1 MARFVTQILLL
12 ALAAAIGVRA
22 SSEEPKPTK
31 EEWDKTKEEEAAA
44 KDAVVAKGKKMAAV
58 GKAVEL
64 METLQAKVLEEGE
77 AEAKTYEKFACFCKD
92 TTKEK
97 LEAIQKGEDEK
108 ASLNADIAEL
118 SSKRDGLDRTIQET
132 LDEIS
137 LQELSMKQA
146 SQERAK
152 ALTLYQTNTAD
163 LQSAID
169 SLEGALKTL
178 KASKTPSF
186 AQVKTVSNAVRTAVL
201 LADTLGLG
209 GGVDKKVI
217 AFVQQLP
224 SNGNEVPMEDY
235 DFHSNGILALL
246 EKLQDDFRAEKVSTD
261 KIEADSLAEF
271 EMFTQA
277 KTDSVKAL
285 NHKLEETKQE
295 KDETIADTES
305 ANQRLTTVESTLL
318 DDKEYTNKLSKMCSD
333 KAKTWDQ
340 RTTVRAAELSTLT
353 QAIGI
358 IKGAVSEQSS
368 AATIRFMQQGV
379 SVSVAEAVATN
390 PAAMSAI
397 EASAE
402 AADEDAPSFLQQG
415 SLALV
420 SIRRLRGVPA
430 QSDGGKDMIVNLLM
444 SKGDQLKSTLLTA
457 LATQISKDPFAK
469 IKTLIQELIERL
481 LQEANNESNQKGWCD
496 KATADAMQKR
506 DYAAERVRALNTE
519 MAKLEAVRDQ
529 LNEELDTLAKEI
541 KDIKDA
547 QKEAQEERE
556 AESAQNKATVE
567 EAQQGLDALNMCI
580 DLLDK
585 FYKTIAKES
594 VDLSL
599 AQKGPEDDAPDA
611 GFDNGQ
617 AYLGG
622 QSENGGILAMLDV
635 MKSDFTRTIIET
647 QKAEEKAEQDHLEFM
662 TQSGMSLSTKEEAE
676 KAKKEQ
682 LDNTESQQSTA
693 EDNLHS
699 QTKILQGSIQELLE
713 LKPVCIDT
721 GMSYADRVARRED
734 EIASLNKAMCILE
747 RYAEYGPEGAADGC

>member
-31 EEWDKTKEEEAAA
+31 EEWDKTKAEEAAA

-97 LEAIQKGEDEK
+97 LKAIQKGEDEK

-137 LQELSMKQA
+137 LQEMSMKQA
-146 SQERAK
+146 SQERAE

-186 AQVKTVSNAVRTAVL
+186 AQVKTVSNIVRTAVL

-217 AFVQQLP
+217 AFVQQEP

-305 ANQRLTTVESTLL
+305 ANQRLTVVEATLL

-340 RTTVRAAELSTLT
+340 RTNLRAAELSTLT

-358 IKGAVSEQSS
+358 IKGAVAEKTS
-368 AATIRFMQQGV
+368 AATIRFAQQGMTLRL
-379 SVSVAEAVATN
+379 AKAVASDA
-390 PAAMSAI
+390 PAMQAI
-397 EASAE
+397 EAEAE
-402 AADEDAPSFLQQG
+402 AAEDALAFVQVQQKAL
-415 SLALV
+415 LATT
-420 SIRRLRGVPA
+420 RRHLAASKPDDSTQAV
-430 QSDGGKDMIVNLLM
+430 VNLLRTE
-444 SKGDQLKSTLLTA
+444 GAHLKSTLLTS
-457 LATQISKDPFAK
+457 LASKIAGDPFGKVKA
-469 IKTLIQELIERL
+469 LIQELIERL
-481 LQEANNESNQKGWCD
+481 LQESANESSQKGWCD
-496 KATADAMQKR
+496 KSNSDAGQKR
-506 DYAAERVRALNTE
+506 DYAAEEVRTLNSE

-529 LNEELDTLAKEI
+529 LAEELDILAKDI

-547 QKEAQEERE
+547 QKQAQEERD

-567 EAQQGLDALNMCI
+567 EAQEGLDALNMCI

-585 FYKTIAKES
+585 FYKTMAKET

-599 AQKGPEDDAPDA
+599 AQKGPADDAPDA
-611 GFDNGQ
+611 GFDNGE
-617 AYLGG
+617 AYIAG
-622 QSENGGILAMLDV
+622 QSESGGILAMLDV
-635 MKSDFTRTIIET
+635 MKTDFTRTIEET
-647 QKAEEKAEQDHLEFM
+647 QKAEEQAEQDHLEFM
-662 TQSGMSLSTKEEAE
+662 TQSGMSLAKKEEAE

-682 LDNTESQQSTA
+682 KDDTEEQLGTA

-699 QTKILQGSIQELLE
+699 QSNILQESIKELLD

-721 GMSYADRVARRED
+721 GMSYEERVSRRED

>member
-31 EEWDKTKEEEAAA
+31 EEWDKTKAEEAAA

-97 LEAIQKGEDEK
+97 LKAIQKGEDEK

-137 LQELSMKQA
+137 LQEMSMKQA
-146 SQERAK
+146 SQERAE

-186 AQVKTVSNAVRTAVL
+186 AQVKTVSNIVRTAVL

-217 AFVQQLP
+217 AFVQQEP

-305 ANQRLTTVESTLL
+305 ANQRLTVVEATLL

-340 RTTVRAAELSTLT
+340 RTNLRAAELSTLT

-358 IKGAVSEQSS
+358 IKGAVAEKTS
-368 AATIRFMQQGV
+368 AATIRFAQQGMTLRL
-379 SVSVAEAVATN
+379 AKAVASDA
-390 PAAMSAI
+390 PAMQAI
-397 EASAE
+397 EAEAE
-402 AADEDAPSFLQQG
+402 AAEDALAFVQVQQKAL
-415 SLALV
+415 LATT
-420 SIRRLRGVPA
+420 RRHLAASKPDDSTQAV
-430 QSDGGKDMIVNLLM
+430 VNLLRTE
-444 SKGDQLKSTLLTA
+444 GAHLKSTLLTS
-457 LATQISKDPFAK
+457 LASKIAGDPFGKVKA
-469 IKTLIQELIERL
+469 LIQELIERL
-481 LQEANNESNQKGWCD
+481 LQESANESSQKGWCD
-496 KATADAMQKR
+496 KSNSDAGQKR
-506 DYAAERVRALNTE
+506 DYAAEEVRTLNSE
-519 MAKLEAVRDQ
+519 MAKLEAKRDSLAASIED
-529 LNEELDTLAKEI
+529 LNKEI
-541 KDIKDA
+541 VEL
-547 QKEAQEERE
+547 KEARAIAETERAEEKTE
-556 AESAQNKATVE
+556 NGKTIE
-567 EAQQGLDALNMCI
+567 EAQAGLDALNDAITLI
-580 DLLDK
+580 DR
-585 FYKTIAKES
+585 FYKSSQKEA

-599 AQKGPEDDAPDA
+599 AQQDPSADAPDA
-611 GFDNGQ
+611 GFDNGE
-617 AYLGG
+617 AYKGA
-622 QSENGGILAMLDV
+622 QSESGGILGMLEV
-635 MKSDFTRTIIET
+635 MKSDFVRTVEQT
-647 QKAEEKAEQDHLEFM
+647 QVEEMKAQQEHLEFM
-662 TQSGMSLSTKEEAE
+662 TASGKSLAEKEEAE
-676 KAKKEQ
+676 KETGEQ
-682 LDNTESQQSTA
+682 HQDTVSTHGEATESLAAQTTILTTA
-693 EDNLHS
+693 LTEL
-699 QTKILQGSIQELLE
+699 IQ
-713 LKPVCIDT
+713 LKPVCQDT
-721 GMSYADRVARRED
+721 GMSYSDRVAMREE
-734 EIASLNKAMCILE
+734 EIAALNKAMCILTKYQE
-747 RYAEYGPEGAADGC
+747 FGPDAASGEC

>member
-31 EEWDKTKEEEAAA
+31 EEWDKTKAEEAAA

-92 TTKEK
+92 TTSEK
-97 LEAIQKGEDEK
+97 LETIQKGEDEK
-108 ASLNADIAEL
+108 ASLSADIAEIQ
-118 SSKRDGLDRTIQET
+118 SERNELDASIKEHVDNIARAEK
-132 LDEIS
+132 D
-137 LQELSMKQA
+137 MKEA
-146 SQERAK
+146 SEWRAK
-152 ALTLYQTNTAD
+152 TLKLYQANSAD
-163 LQSAID
+163 LQAALNALDGAI
-169 SLEGALKTL
+169 KTL
-178 KASKTPSF
+178 KSSKAPSFVQISDSLSAALALADALNLGGASK
-186 AQVKTVSNAVRTAVL
+186 AIAL
-201 LADTLGLG
+201 L
-209 GGVDKKVI
+209 
-217 AFVQQLP
+217 QQAP
-224 SNGNEVPMEDY
+224 ANEVPMEDY

-305 ANQRLTTVESTLL
+305 ANQRLTVVEATLL

-340 RTTVRAAELSTLT
+340 RTNLRAAELSTLT

-358 IKGAVSEQSS
+358 IKGAVAEKTS
-368 AATIRFMQQGV
+368 AATIRFAQQGMTLRL
-379 SVSVAEAVATN
+379 AKAVASDA
-390 PAAMSAI
+390 PAMQAI
-397 EASAE
+397 EAEAE
-402 AADEDAPSFLQQG
+402 AAEDALAFVQVQQKAL
-415 SLALV
+415 LATT
-420 SIRRLRGVPA
+420 RRHLAASKPDDSTQAV
-430 QSDGGKDMIVNLLM
+430 VNLLRTE
-444 SKGDQLKSTLLTA
+444 GAHLKSTLLTS
-457 LATQISKDPFAK
+457 LASKIAGDPFGKVKA
-469 IKTLIQELIERL
+469 LIQELIERL
-481 LQEANNESNQKGWCD
+481 LQESANESSQKGWCD
-496 KATADAMQKR
+496 KSNSDAGQKR
-506 DYAAERVRALNTE
+506 DYAAEEVRTLNSE

-529 LNEELDTLAKEI
+529 LAEELDILAKDI

-547 QKEAQEERE
+547 QKQAQEERD

-567 EAQQGLDALNMCI
+567 EAQEGLDALNMCI

-585 FYKTIAKES
+585 FYKTMAKET

-599 AQKGPEDDAPDA
+599 AQKGPADDAPDA
-611 GFDNGQ
+611 GFDNGE
-617 AYLGG
+617 AYIAG
-622 QSENGGILAMLDV
+622 QSESGGILAMLDV
-635 MKSDFTRTIIET
+635 MKTDFTRTIEET
-647 QKAEEKAEQDHLEFM
+647 QKAEEQAEQDHLEFM
-662 TQSGMSLSTKEEAE
+662 TQSGMSLAKKEEAE

-682 LDNTESQQSTA
+682 KDDTEEQLGTA

-699 QTKILQGSIQELLE
+699 QSNILQESIKELLD

-721 GMSYADRVARRED
+721 GMSYEERVSRRED